1 MSNSLLPLS
10 ASGFMRHVATGAS
23 RLSRL
28 PVDLNTLWN
37 ADKCPVELLPYL
49 AWALSVDRWD
59 KRWSEQTK
67 RQVIKAAWLVHRQK
81 GTIAAIRRAIEPF
94 GYLVRV
100 IEWFQ
105 NGGEPGT
112 FQLAVGVNEQ
122 GITDEIYRELEQ
134 LIEQAKPCSRHLT
147 ALSINLDV
155 NGVITAGAV
164 GYLGDELT
172 VYPYMPQVIS
182 ATGLT
187 MVGASIHIIDNMS
200 VTA

>member
-1 MSNSLLPLS
+1 MSNSLLPPS
-10 ASGFMRHVATGAS
+10 ASGFMRNVATGAS

-37 ADKCPVELLPYL
+37 ADKCPLELLPYL

-100 IEWFQ
+100 AEWFQ
-105 NGGEPGT
+105 YGGEPGT
-112 FQLAVGVNEQ
+112 FQIDVGVNEQ
-122 GITDEIYRELEQ
+122 GITNEVYWEIER
-134 LIEQAKPCSRHLT
+134 LIDQTRPCSRHLT

-155 NGVITAGAV
+155 NGVISAAAV

-172 VYPYMPQVIS
+172 VYPYMPEVIS
-182 ATGLT
+182 ATGHSAA
-187 MVGASIHIIDNMS
+187 GAGIHIIDNMS